1 MNRLG
6 KKSGPPPKSGPTPQ
20 GLNISY
26 NTVRT
31 VKQSGEKKMADIDKA
46 LPNVEQEINIPS
58 DVEIADAEEA
68 EQQELE
74 EQGNPVEITENE
86 DGSVDINYD
95 PAIASVANT
104 ENHYANL
111 ADHLPDDILGRLSSN
126 LFQNYQDYKNSR
138 KEWEN
143 SYKTGLDLLGFK
155 YENRTEPFSGASG
168 ATHPVLAE
176 AVTQFQAL
184 AYKELLP
191 ADGPVRTQIIGIPTP
206 EKTQQSN
213 RVKDFMN
220 FQLMDQMKEYEP
232 EFDQMLFY
240 LPLAG
245 SAFKKVYYDEVLQRA
260 VSKFVP
266 ADDLIV
272 PYTATS
278 LDDAEAI
285 IHRIKI
291 SENELRKQQVAGF
304 YRDIDLKPG
313 QLNEDELQQKE
324 NELEGRTRSKEE
336 DVFNLLECHVN
347 LDLEGFED
355 INPEDD
361 EPTGIKLPYIVTI
374 EENSREILS
383 IKRNYEVEDPQKSKV
398 QYFVHFKFLPGLGFY
413 GFGLI
418 HMIGGLSRTA
428 TSALRQ
434 LLDAGTLS
442 NLPAG
447 FKQRGIRIR
456 DDAQAIQPGEFRD
469 VDAPGG
475 NIRDSF
481 MMLPFKE
488 PSATLLQLMGVVVN
502 AGQRFASIADL
513 QVGDGNQQA
522 AVGTTVALL
531 ERGSR
536 TMSAIHKRIYAAL
549 KNEFKLLARVFK
561 LYLPAEYPYDV
572 VGGQRMIKQQDF
584 DDRVDILPV
593 ADPNIFSQTQR
604 ISLAQ
609 TELQL
614 ATSNPGIHNQY
625 AVYRNMY
632 EALGVKDIDKI
643 LIRPQPPQPK
653 DPALEH
659 IDALAGK
666 PFQAFPGQDHR
677 AHMTAHLNFMA
688 TNIARNNPVV
698 MASLEKNIF
707 EHISLMAQ
715 EQVEVEFRNE
725 LQQLQQMQ
733 MAMQQ
738 NPQMAQQMQMQVRML
753 TEKIESRKA
762 VLIAE
767 MMEEFMKEE
776 KEITSQFD
784 NDPIAK
790 LRARE
795 LDLRAQENYRKEQEA
810 KERINLDK
818 MKSMM
823 NQMNQEEKLEQN
835 EDLAHLRA
843 DTSLTKTVLQHELK
857 NKDKI

>member
-1 MNRLG
+1 MAEID
-6 KKSGPPPKSGPTPQ
+6 KSLPNIMTQLTPEQ
-20 GLNISY
+20 ETEQVIADTEILNP
-26 NTVRT
+26 
-31 VKQSGEKKMADIDKA
+31 SGETEV
-46 LPNVEQEINIPS
+46 L
-58 DVEIADAEEA
+58 
-68 EQQELE
+68 
-74 EQGNPVEITENE
+74 ENE
-86 DGSVDINYD
+86 DGSVDINFD
-95 PAIASVANT
+95 PNALQNIQADHN
-104 ENHYANL
+104 ANL
-111 ADHLPDDILGRLSSN
+111 AEFVDDSVLGILGSTLY
-126 LFQNYQDYKNSR
+126 QNYQDYKTSR
-138 KEWEN
+138 KDWER
-143 SYKTGLDLLGFK
+143 SYREGLDLLGFK
-155 YENRTEPFSGASG
+155 YDNRTEPFQGASG

-176 AVTQFQAL
+176 AVTQFQSL

-191 ADGPVRTQIIGIPTP
+191 ADGPVRTQILGLATP
-206 EKTQQSN
+206 DKVQQAG

-220 FQLMDQMKEYEP
+220 YQLMDQMKEYEP

-245 SAFKKVYYDEVLQRA
+245 SSFKKVYFDAVENRA

-272 PYTATS
+272 PYSATS
-278 LDDAEAI
+278 LDDAESI
-285 IHRIKI
+285 IHVVKI

-304 YRDIDLKPG
+304 YRDISLKPG
-313 QLNEDELQQKE
+313 PVNETEVEQKE
-324 NELEGRTRSKEE
+324 RELEGQSKGRDE
-336 DVFNLLECHVN
+336 DVFNILEFHTN

-355 INPEDD
+355 VGMDGL
-361 EPTGIKLPYIVTI
+361 PTGIKLPYIVTL

-383 IKRNYEVEDPQKSKV
+383 IRRNYEVNDPKKNKI

-428 TSALRQ
+428 TTALRQ
-434 LLDAGTLS
+434 LIDAGTLS

-456 DDAQAIQPGEFRD
+456 DDAQSIQPGEFRD

-475 NIRDSF
+475 NIRDAF

-488 PSATLLQLMGVVVN
+488 PSQTLLALMGVVVQ

-513 QVGDGNQQA
+513 QVGEGNQQA

-549 KNEFKLLARVFK
+549 KQEFKLLSRVFK
-561 LYLPAEYPYDV
+561 LYLPPEYPYDV
-572 VGGQRMIKQQDF
+572 VGGQKMIKQTDF

-614 ATSNPGIHNQY
+614 ATSNPAMHNMY
-625 AVYRNMY
+625 NAYRHMY
-632 EALGVKDIDKI
+632 EALGVKDIDQV
-643 LIRPQPPQPK
+643 LLRPQPPAPK

-677 AHMTAHLNFMA
+677 AHITAHLNFMA
-688 TNIARNNPVV
+688 TNMARNNPMI
-698 MASLEKNIF
+698 MASLEKNCF

-715 EQVEVEFRNE
+715 EQVEIEFQNE
-725 LQQLQQMQ
+725 MQQLG
-733 MAMQQ
+733 AIQQ
-738 NPQMAQQMQMQVRML
+738 NPQAMQDPNIQMQVKML
-753 TEKIESRKA
+753 TERIESRKA
-762 VLIAE
+762 KLIAE
-767 MMEEFMKEE
+767 MMEEFMNEE
-776 KEITSQFD
+776 KQITSQFD

-795 LDLRAQENYRKEQEA
+795 LDLQAQENERKRMEGED
-810 KERINLDK
+810 RINLDK
-818 MKSMM
+818 MRAMM
-823 NQMNQEEKLEQN
+823 NQRTQEDKLRQN
-835 EDLAHLRA
+835 EELAKLRA
-843 DTSLTKTVLQHELK
+843 DTSIEKTILSKTIPNPTPRRQ
-857 NKDKI
+857 

>member
-1 MNRLG
+1 
-6 KKSGPPPKSGPTPQ
+6 
-20 GLNISY
+20 
-26 NTVRT
+26 
-31 VKQSGEKKMADIDKA
+31 MADIDKS
-46 LPNVEQEINIPS
+46 LPNVEQQLTLPS
-58 DVEIADAEEA
+58 EQEVSEEALQEEQEIAEA
-68 EQQELE
+68 GEPL
-74 EQGNPVEITENE
+74 EITENE

-95 PAIASVANT
+95 PSLASVEGA

-111 ADHLPDDILGRLSSN
+111 AEHLPDNVLGPLGSN
-126 LFQNYQDYKNSR
+126 LYQQYQDYKTSR
-138 KEWEN
+138 KDWEQ
-143 SYKTGLDLLGFK
+143 SYKEGLDLLGFK
-155 YENRTEPFSGASG
+155 YDNRTEPFQGASG

-191 ADGPVRTQIIGIPTP
+191 ADGPVRTQILGLSTP
-206 EKTQQSN
+206 EKEQQSQ

-220 FQLMDQMKEYEP
+220 YQIMDQMKDYEP
-232 EFDQMLFY
+232 DFDQMLFY

-245 SAFKKVYYDEVLQRA
+245 SSFKKVYYDEVDQQA

-266 ADDLIV
+266 AEDLIV
-272 PYTATS
+272 PYSATS
-278 LDDAEAI
+278 LDDAESI
-285 IHRIKI
+285 IHVVKI
-291 SENELRKQQVAGF
+291 SENDLRKQQVAGF
-304 YRDIDLKPG
+304 YKDIELKPSTTT
-313 QLNEDELQQKE
+313 ESEVQQKE
-324 NELEGRTRSKEE
+324 RELEGQTKNREE
-336 DVFNLLECHVN
+336 DIFNILEFHTN
-347 LDLEGFED
+347 LDIEGFED
-355 INPEDD
+355 VGEDG
-361 EPTGIKLPYIVTI
+361 EPTGIKLPYIVTL
-374 EENSREILS
+374 EENSREVLS
-383 IKRNYEVEDPQKSKV
+383 IKRNYEVDDVKRKKI

-428 TSALRQ
+428 TTALRQ
-434 LLDAGTLS
+434 LIDAGTLS

-456 DDAQAIQPGEFRD
+456 DDAQSIQPGEFRD

-475 NIRDSF
+475 NIRDAF

-488 PSATLLQLMGVVVN
+488 PSQTLLALMGVVVQ

-513 QVGDGNQQA
+513 QVGEGNQQA

-549 KNEFKLLARVFK
+549 KQEFKLLARIFK
-561 LYLPAEYPYDV
+561 LYLPQEYPYDV
-572 VGGQRMIKQQDF
+572 VGGQNTIKQSDF

-604 ISLAQ
+604 ISIAQ

-614 ATSNPGIHNQY
+614 AASNPAIHNQY
-625 AVYRNMY
+625 EVYRQMY

-677 AHMTAHLNFMA
+677 AHITAHLNFMA
-688 TNIARNNPVV
+688 TNMARNSPIV
-698 MASLEKNIF
+698 MASLEKNCF

-715 EQVEVEFRNE
+715 EQVEMEFKNE
-725 LQQLQQMQ
+725 MQQV
-733 MAMQQ
+733 AAIQQ
-738 NPQMAQQMQMQVRML
+738 NPQAMQDPNIQMQVRMMS
-753 TEKIESRKA
+753 EKIEARKA
-762 VLIAE
+762 QLIAD
-767 MMEEFMKEE
+767 MMEEFMQEE
-776 KEITSQFD
+776 KKITSQFD

-790 LRARE
+790 LRSRE
-795 LDLRAQENYRKEQEA
+795 LDLQAQENDRKRQEGDQ
-810 KERINLDK
+810 RMNLDR
-818 MKSMM
+818 MKAMM
-823 NQMNQEEKLEQN
+823 NQSTTQQKLNQN
-835 EDLAHLRA
+835 EELAKLRS
-843 DTSLTKTVLQHELK
+843 DTSIEKTILSAQLK
-857 NKDKI
+857 KDR

>member
-1 MNRLG
+1 
-6 KKSGPPPKSGPTPQ
+6 
-20 GLNISY
+20 
-26 NTVRT
+26 
-31 VKQSGEKKMADIDKA
+31 MADNIDKA
-46 LPNVEQEINIPS
+46 LPNEPRKEFNVPGEEEIQEQVI
-58 DVEIADAEEA
+58 EEVS
-68 EQQELE
+68 EQQDAP
-74 EQGNPVEITENE
+74 GPVEVQENE
-86 DGSVDINYD
+86 DGSVDINLD
-95 PAIASVANT
+95 PQAASP
-104 ENHYANL
+104 EGGDEHYANL
-111 ADHLPDDILGRLSSN
+111 ADFLPDDVLGRLASN
-126 LFQNYQDYKNSR
+126 LTNKYQEYVSSR
-138 KEWEN
+138 KDWE
-143 SYKTGLDLLGFK
+143 KTYTQGLDLLGFK
-155 YENRTEPFSGASG
+155 YDNRTEPFSGASG

-191 ADGPVRTQIIGIPTP
+191 ADGPVRTQILGMSSP
-206 EKTQQSN
+206 EKTQQAS

-220 FQLMDQMKEYEP
+220 YQLMDQMKEYEP

-245 SAFKKVYYDEVLQRA
+245 SSFKKVYFDEVLQRA

-304 YRDIDLKPG
+304 YRDIDIQPG
-313 QLNEDELQQKE
+313 QLNEDDVERKE
-324 NELEGRTRSKEE
+324 HELEGRSKGREE
-336 DVFNLLECHVN
+336 DLFNLLECHVN

-355 INPEDD
+355 VGKDE
-361 EPTGIKLPYIVTI
+361 EPTGIKLPYIVTL

-383 IKRNYEVEDPQKSKV
+383 IKRNYEINDPKKSKV

-488 PSATLLQLMGVVVN
+488 PSQTLLQLMGVVVN

-561 LYLPAEYPYDV
+561 LYLPTEYPYDV

-677 AHMTAHLNFMA
+677 AHITAHLNFMA
-688 TNIARNNPVV
+688 TNMARNAPVV
-698 MASLEKNIF
+698 MAALEKNCF

-715 EQVEVEFRNE
+715 EQVEMEFPNE
-725 LQQLQQMQ
+725 LQQI
-733 MAMQQ
+733 AM
-738 NPQMAQQMQMQVRML
+738 
-753 TEKIESRKA
+753 I
-762 VLIAE
+762 
-767 MMEEFMKEE
+767 
-776 KEITSQFD
+776 
-784 NDPIAK
+784 
-790 LRARE
+790 
-795 LDLRAQENYRKEQEA
+795 
-810 KERINLDK
+810 
-818 MKSMM
+818 
-823 NQMNQEEKLEQN
+823 
-835 EDLAHLRA
+835 
-843 DTSLTKTVLQHELK
+843 
-857 NKDKI
+857 

>member
-1 MNRLG
+1 
-6 KKSGPPPKSGPTPQ
+6 
-20 GLNISY
+20 
-26 NTVRT
+26 
-31 VKQSGEKKMADIDKA
+31 MAVDKT
-46 LPNVEQEINIPS
+46 LPNIKEQPEETNEDLALEMQEQLQEQVETPEGEIDIMETEDGGAEINFDPN
-58 DVEIADAEEA
+58 ATAEMEA
-68 EQQELE
+68 QDF
-74 EQGNPVEITENE
+74 N
-86 DGSVDINYD
+86 
-95 PAIASVANT
+95 
-104 ENHYANL
+104 ANL
-111 ADHLPDDILGRLSSN
+111 AEFVDDQELSFLGSQ

-138 KEWEN
+138 KDWE
-143 SYKTGLDLLGFK
+143 KTYTQGLDLLGFK

-191 ADGPVRTQIIGIPTP
+191 ANGPVRTQVIGAQTP

-220 FQLMDQMKEYEP
+220 YQIMDQMTEYEP

-245 SAFKKVYYDEVLQRA
+245 SAFKKVYYDEMIGRA
-260 VSKFVP
+260 VSKFIP
-266 ADDLIV
+266 AEELIV
-272 PYTATS
+272 PYTATN

-285 IHRIKI
+285 IHRVKI
-291 SENELRKQQVAGF
+291 SENELRKQQVGGF
-304 YRDIDLKPG
+304 YRDIELKAG
-313 QLNEDELQQKE
+313 YDQLSDAEKKEL
-324 NELEGRTRSKEE
+324 ELEGTTKSGRDE

-347 LDLEGFED
+347 LDLPGFED
-355 INPEDD
+355 SREDGT
-361 EPTGIKLPYIVTI
+361 PTGIKLPYIVTI
-374 EENSREILS
+374 EENSRSVLS
-383 IKRNYEVEDPQKSKV
+383 IRRNYAPSDPKKLRIN
-398 QYFVHFKFLPGLGFY
+398 YFVHFKFLPGLGFY

-447 FKQRGIRIR
+447 FKMRGIRIR
-456 DDAQAIQPGEFRD
+456 DDAQSIQPGEFRD

-475 NIRDSF
+475 NLRDSF
-481 MMLPFKE
+481 MTLPFKE
-488 PSATLLQLMGVVVN
+488 PSQTLLNLLGVVVQS
-502 AGQRFASIADL
+502 GQRFASIADL

-536 TMSAIHKRIYAAL
+536 TMSAIHKRIYTSL
-549 KNEFKLLARVFK
+549 KNEFRLLSRVFK
-561 LYLPAEYPYDV
+561 LYLPQEYPYDV
-572 VGGQRMIKQQDF
+572 VGGQRMVKQSDF

-614 ATSNPGIHNQY
+614 AMSNPQMHNLYQ
-625 AVYRNMY
+625 AYRNMY
-632 EALGVKDIDKI
+632 EAIGVKDVDTI

-677 AHMTAHLNFMA
+677 AHIMAHLSFMA
-688 TNIARNNPVV
+688 TSMAKNNPPV
-698 MASLEKNIF
+698 MAGLEKNIF
-707 EHISLMAQ
+707 EHISIMSQ
-715 EQVEVEFRNE
+715 EQVELEFKQE
-725 LQQLQQMQ
+725 FQQLQQMQ
-733 MAMQQ
+733 MMMQQ
-738 NPQMAQQMQMQVRML
+738 NPQMAQQMQMQAQQL
-753 TEKIESRKA
+753 QQQIEARKA
-762 VLIAE
+762 TIIAQA
-767 MMEEFMKEE
+767 MEEFMNEE
-776 KEITSQFD
+776 KKLVGDFS

-795 LDLRAQENYRKEQEA
+795 LDLRAQENQRKKDEGEE
-810 KERINLDK
+810 KMNLDK
-818 MKSMM
+818 MKAMM
-823 NQMNQEEKLEQN
+823 NQMNQDQKLQQN
-835 EDLAHLRA
+835 EDLAKLRA
-843 DTSLTKTVLQHELK
+843 DTSIEKTILSK
-857 NKDKI
+857 TIPNAKDMMGQ

>member
-1 MNRLG
+1 
-6 KKSGPPPKSGPTPQ
+6 
-20 GLNISY
+20 
-26 NTVRT
+26 
-31 VKQSGEKKMADIDKA
+31 MAIDKT
-46 LPNVEQEINIPS
+46 LPNVEQEITIPS
-58 DVEIADAEEA
+58 EEEQLVEQVE
-68 EQQELE
+68 EQQEVAE
-74 EQGNPVEITENE
+74 NPLVDVQENE
-86 DGSVDINYD
+86 DGSVDISYD
-95 PAIASVANT
+95 PATASIEGG
-104 ENHYANL
+104 ENHYSNL
-111 ADHLPDDILGRLSSN
+111 AEHLPDDILGTLGSQ
-126 LFQNYQDYKNSR
+126 LYGNYTDYKSSR
-138 KEWEN
+138 KDWEK
-143 SYKTGLDLLGFK
+143 SYREGLDLLGFK
-155 YENRTEPFSGASG
+155 YDNRTEPFSGASG

-191 ADGPVRTQIIGIPTP
+191 SNGPVRTQILGIPTP
-206 EKTQQSN
+206 DKEQQST

-220 FQLMDQMKEYEP
+220 YQIMDQMKEYEP

-240 LPLAG
+240 LPLSG
-245 SAFKKVYYDEVLQRA
+245 STFKKVYYDEVEGRA

-285 IHRIKI
+285 IHRIRI

-313 QLNEDELQQKE
+313 QLREDELQQKE
-324 NELEGRTRSKEE
+324 NELDGRTKSSRDD
-336 DVFNLLECHVN
+336 DVFTLLEYHIN

-355 INPEDD
+355 VDTD
-361 EPTGIKLPYIVTI
+361 GEPTGIKLPYIVTI

-383 IKRNYEVEDPQKSKV
+383 IKRNYEIGDQKKNKI

-428 TSALRQ
+428 TAALRQ

-456 DDAQAIQPGEFRD
+456 DDAQSIQPGEFRD

-475 NIRDSF
+475 NIRDAF

-488 PSATLLQLMGVVVN
+488 PSQTLLNLLGVVVN

-513 QVGDGNQQA
+513 QIGDGNQSA

-549 KNEFKLLARVFK
+549 KNEFRLLARVFK
-561 LYLPAEYPYDV
+561 LYLPQEYPYDV
-572 VGGQRMIKQQDF
+572 VGGQRMIKQTDF

-614 ATSNPGIHNQY
+614 ASSNPQIHNQY
-625 AVYRNMY
+625 EVYRNMY

-643 LIRPQPPQPK
+643 LIRPQSPVPK

-659 IDALAGK
+659 IDALAGR

-677 AHMTAHLNFMA
+677 AHITAHLNFMA
-688 TNIARNNPVV
+688 TNIAKNNPMVT
-698 MASLEKNIF
+698 ASLEKNIF

-715 EQVEVEFRNE
+715 EQTEIEFRDE
-725 LQQLQQMQ
+725 MLQLTQMQ
-733 MAMQQ
+733 QAAQA
-738 NPQMAQQMQMQVRML
+738 NPQIAQQTQIQIRML
-753 TEKIESRKA
+753 SEKMESRKA

-767 MMEEFMKEE
+767 MMEEFLQQE
-776 KEITSQFD
+776 KKISGDFG
-784 NDPIAK
+784 NDPVAK

-795 LDLRAQENYRKEQEA
+795 LDLRAMENARKE
-810 KERINLDK
+810 KEGEDRMSLDR
-818 MKSMM
+818 MRTMM
-823 NQMNQEEKLEQN
+823 NQENQDEKLEQN
-835 EDLAHLRA
+835 EELAKLRA
-843 DTSLTKTVLQHELK
+843 NTSIEKTILSKTLPKADDIMGNVAIIRGK
-857 NKDKI
+857 NDSN